1 MGEQKIGIKE
11 TKEEKAI
18 FIGHLLDDVK
28 ALEHMLKNDMFEK
41 GITRIGAEQEF
52 CLVTPQWRPA
62 NNSVEILDHI
72 NDPHFTTELAKYN
85 LEINLDPIELK
96 GKCFTEMQES
106 LTSLLAKGA
115 KSAKKYDSKIVLTGI
130 LPTITK
136 RHLQMDYITPMP
148 RYYTINERMMK
159 IRNNDFR
166 LHLMGVDELNV
177 THETILFEACNTSFQ
192 LHLQVDPED
201 FISSFNWAQ
210 AIAGP
215 VLGICSNSPLLL
227 GRELWHE
234 TRIAL
239 FRQSCDMRHISTA
252 LKDEPPR
259 VAFGAHWASGDA
271 TSLYKDNISQHK
283 VIITKEIAHN
293 SMDLL
298 QLGKIPKLEALNL
311 HSGTIYPWNRAC
323 YGVGNGIPHLRIE
336 NRYIPSGPTILDEMA
351 NFAYWIGIM
360 CGRPERFDNIAE
372 VMHFKDA
379 KSNFVNAGRTGYNSV
394 MVWDNKEYTVSQLT
408 EKVMLPL
415 AYKGL
420 RKIGVAE
427 EDIKRLLGVIES
439 RLTGKTGAQWMISN
453 YRNLMN
459 SRTGD
464 DSLRLITRATYENQQ
479 TEKPVSE
486 WPDIDSFT
494 NLKSSATRVGQIMS
508 TRVFTVKKSDLAEM
522 ATSIMQWKNIHHVPV
537 ENKKGKFCGLLTW
550 THAQKYTEDDVPN
563 NQLVK
568 DIMTEDVLSV
578 NPRTT
583 IKEAIGLMKENGYGC
598 LPILQNK
605 ELVGIIT
612 TKDIIAF
619 DHD

>member
-1 MGEQKIGIKE
+1 MGEQKIGVKE
-11 TKEEKAI
+11 SKKEKAA
-18 FIGHLLDDVK
+18 FIGHLLEDVK
-28 ALEHMLKNDMFEK
+28 ALEHMLKNNMFET

-52 CLVTPQWRPA
+52 CLVNPQWRPA
-62 NNSVEILDHI
+62 NNSVEILEDV

-85 LEINLDPIELK
+85 LEINLDPVELT
-96 GKCFTEMQES
+96 GNCFTEMQKS
-106 LTSLLAKGA
+106 LESLLAKGT
-115 KSAKKYDSKIVLTGI
+115 KSAEKYGSHIVLTGI

-148 RYYTINERMMK
+148 RYYIINERMMK
-159 IRNNDFR
+159 IRGNNFR

-177 THETILFEACNTSFQ
+177 SHETILFEACNTSFQ
-192 LHLQVDPED
+192 LHLQIEPED

-210 AIAGP
+210 AISGP
-215 VLGICSNSPLLL
+215 VLGVCSNSPLLL
-227 GRELWHE
+227 GRELWKE

-259 VAFGAHWASGDA
+259 VAFGSEWVSGDA
-271 TSLYKDNISQHK
+271 SSIYKDNISQHK
-283 VIITKEIAHN
+283 VIITKEITNN

-298 QLGKIPKLEALNL
+298 KQGKIPKLEALNL

-336 NRYIPSGPTILDEMA
+336 NRYIPAGPSILDEIA

-360 CGRPERFDNIAE
+360 RGRPERYDNIGE

-379 KSNFVNAGRTGYNSV
+379 KSNFVNAGRNGINSV
-394 MVWDNKEYTVSQLT
+394 MVWENKEYTVRELT

-415 AYKGL
+415 AQDGL
-420 RKIGVAE
+420 EKVGVDKK
-427 EDIKRLLGVIES
+427 DIERLLGVIKG
-439 RLTGKTGAQWMISN
+439 RLTGQTGAQWMISN
-453 YRNLMN
+453 YRNLRK
-459 SRTGD
+459 SASID
-464 DSLRLITRATYENQQ
+464 DSLRSITQATFMNQQ
-479 TEKPVSE
+479 SDKPVSE
-486 WPDIDSFT
+486 WPQIDKKNELESTAT
-494 NLKSSATRVGQIMS
+494 NVGQIMS
-508 TRVFTVKKSDLAEM
+508 TRVFTVKKTDLADM
-522 ATSIMQWKNIHHVPV
+522 ASSIMTWNNIHHVPV

-550 THAQKYTEDDVPN
+550 THAQKFIEADGN
-563 NQLVK
+563 NDQLVQ
-568 DIMTEDVLSV
+568 DIMTKDVLSV
-578 NPRTT
+578 SPQTP
-583 IKEAIGLMKENGYGC
+583 IKEAIRLMKKHAYGC

-612 TKDIIAF
+612 IKDVIAF